1 MANCYFFA
9 QGMSKAVLNL
19 IAYLRTKP
27 ALVFWL
33 IVMINVVF
41 RAFGTDASSIYLDE
55 GQTMFQAKRSINE
68 IIEEYV
74 MKQQNAPLYFL
85 LVHFWIKLFGLSVF
99 SVRFFSVIMMA
110 FAGGFFFKLAKK
122 LVSWPFAIICSAL
135 FLGVNDFMYY
145 AHEARGYALIA
156 FLCTASFYSLYSLL
170 KSGERKWA
178 IYLTITSLAL
188 LYTHYLTI
196 YIFAVQGISV
206 LVHLAI
212 FKNKSTF
219 LKYLTSQLAAAALF
233 APWLSVVFSVMPEKG
248 EFWISEPTWNLLKNN
263 YYYMINGRLKTHWF
277 FGILSGLFVIR
288 FLFAENRNK
297 QQVFNLILLL
307 LWAFVP
313 VIANYFIGFHIPV
326 FLAKYTFYATLGFV
340 LFSAYLVYTS
350 LGSNN
355 VGLVLMLALCFFA
368 FKSLRWESNKGEDWK
383 NAVAQIKQLQ
393 NEETLIIGQRFY
405 TYKAFYVYYDI
416 DFFASTDKPFLEG
429 EAQNIYFREQEND
442 TEKLLDRKKP
452 KHIIYFRAHWKG
464 NDREEKIKALLDG
477 KYELISE
484 KKYTYRENKETIGV
498 YEYKLP

>member
-1 MANCYFFA
+1 
-9 QGMSKAVLNL
+9 
-19 IAYLRTKP
+19 
-27 ALVFWL
+27 
-33 IVMINVVF
+33 
-41 RAFGTDASSIYLDE
+41 
-55 GQTMFQAKRSINE
+55 
-68 IIEEYV
+68 
-74 MKQQNAPLYFL
+74 
-85 LVHFWIKLFGLSVF
+85 
-99 SVRFFSVIMMA
+99 
-110 FAGGFFFKLAKK
+110 
-122 LVSWPFAIICSAL
+122 
-135 FLGVNDFMYY
+135 
-145 AHEARGYALIA
+145 
-156 FLCTASFYSLYSLL
+156 
-170 KSGERKWA
+170 
-178 IYLTITSLAL
+178 
-188 LYTHYLTI
+188 
-196 YIFAVQGISV
+196 
-206 LVHLAI
+206 
-212 FKNKSTF
+212 
-219 LKYLTSQLAAAALF
+219 
-233 APWLSVVFSVMPEKG
+233 
-248 EFWISEPTWNLLKNN
+248 
-263 YYYMINGRLKTHWF
+263 
-277 FGILSGLFVIR
+277 
-288 FLFAENRNK
+288 
-297 QQVFNLILLL
+297 
-307 LWAFVP
+307 
-313 VIANYFIGFHIPV
+313 
-326 FLAKYTFYATLGFV
+326 LGFV